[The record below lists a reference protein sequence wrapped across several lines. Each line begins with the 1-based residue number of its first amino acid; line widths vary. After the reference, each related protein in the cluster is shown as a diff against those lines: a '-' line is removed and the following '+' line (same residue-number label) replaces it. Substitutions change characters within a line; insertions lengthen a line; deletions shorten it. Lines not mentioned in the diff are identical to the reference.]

1 MKLDVVLIGLALS
14 AVVMFS
20 RMAPFA
26 LLAGRNI
33 HPRLRKLIEIMPG
46 CAIAGFMTTWALPG
60 ESESVIDKLPLW
72 LGGLTAMAICL
83 PTGRLLLGMVA
94 GLSVAALGSLAL

>member
-1 MKLDVVLIGLALS
+1 MRMDVVLLGFALS
-14 AVVMFS
+14 AVVMVS
-20 RMAPFA
+20 RMGPFA
-26 LLAGRNI
+26 LLAGRQI

-60 ESESVIDKLPLW
+60 EGEGLLNKLPFW
-72 LGGLTAMAICL
+72 LGGATAMAICL

-94 GLSVAALGSLAL
+94 GLGVAALATLTL

>member
-1 MKLDVVLIGLALS
+1 VRLDVVLIGLALS
-14 AVVMFS
+14 AVVMLS
-20 RMAPFA
+20 RMGPFA
-26 LLAGRNI
+26 LLAGRTI

-60 ESESVIDKLPLW
+60 EGEGMIDKLPLW

>member
-60 ESESVIDKLPLW
+60 EGESVIDKLPLW

-83 PTGRLLLGMVA
+83 PTSRLLLGMVA

>member
-1 MKLDVVLIGLALS
+1 MRLDVILIGLALS

-60 ESESVIDKLPLW
+60 EGESVIDKLPLW

-83 PTGRLLLGMVA
+83 PTGRLLLGMIA

>member
-1 MKLDVVLIGLALS
+1 MRTEVVVIGLILS
-14 AVVMFS
+14 AVVMIS
-20 RMAPFA
+20 RVAPMA
-26 LLAGRNI
+26 LLGRRQL
-33 HPRLRKLIEIMPG
+33 PVRLRRLIEILPG

-60 ESESVIDKLPLW
+60 EGEGMIDKLPLW
-72 LGGLTAMAICL
+72 LGGLTAMTICL

>member
-60 ESESVIDKLPLW
+60 EGEGVIDKLPLW

>member
-46 CAIAGFMTTWALPG
+46 CAIAGFMTTWALPVEG
-60 ESESVIDKLPLW
+60 ESVIDKLPLW

>member
-1 MKLDVVLIGLALS
+1 MRLDVVLIGLALS
-14 AVVMFS
+14 AVVMLS
-20 RMAPFA
+20 RMGPFA
-26 LLAGRNI
+26 LLAGRTI

-60 ESESVIDKLPLW
+60 EGEGMIDKLPLW
-72 LGGLTAMAICL
+72 LGGLTAMTICL

>member
-46 CAIAGFMTTWALPG
+46 CAIAGFITTWALPG
-60 ESESVIDKLPLW
+60 EGESVIDKLPLW

>member
-1 MKLDVVLIGLALS
+1 MRLDVILIGLALS

-60 ESESVIDKLPLW
+60 EGETVIDKLPLW

-83 PTGRLLLGMVA
+83 PTGRLLLGMIA

>member
-60 ESESVIDKLPLW
+60 EGESVIDKLPLW

>member
-1 MKLDVVLIGLALS
+1 MRLDVILIGLALS

-33 HPRLRKLIEIMPG
+33 HPRLRKLIKIMPG

-60 ESESVIDKLPLW
+60 EGESVIDKLPLW

-83 PTGRLLLGMVA
+83 PTGRLLLGMIA

>member
-1 MKLDVVLIGLALS
+1 MRLDVVLLGFALS
-14 AVVMFS
+14 AVVMIS

-26 LLAGRNI
+26 LLSGRSL

-46 CAIAGFMTTWALPG
+46 CAIAGFIATWAIPG
-60 ESESVIDKLPLW
+60 DGEALLDKVPLW

-83 PTGRLLLGMVA
+83 PTGRLLIGMIA
-94 GLSVAALGSLAL
+94 GLCVPSLSSLIL

>member
-1 MKLDVVLIGLALS
+1 MRLDVILIGLALS

-33 HPRLRKLIEIMPG
+33 PPRLRKLIEIMPG

-60 ESESVIDKLPLW
+60 EGESVIDKLPLW

-94 GLSVAALGSLAL
+94 GLSVAALGSIAL